1 MVPRV
6 GEAGI
11 LVGHGAVGLWDV
23 LARWEFWVAGH
34 GREGLTPEDRVL
46 LAPRFLKLSRDAGS
60 VSALSLDLVSE
71 LKTA

>member
-1 MVPRV
+1 MGV
-6 GEAGI
+6 
-11 LVGHGAVGLWDV
+11 W
-23 LARWEFWVAGH
+23 LAHH
-34 GREGLTPEDRVL
+34 GRAGLTPEDRVL